1 MFYSVMTRCQLH
13 VCDCALYYIQDGKL
27 TQVARPNPPNFGPG
41 FGSKFVPSFSFGA
54 SHITLNAVKIAN
66 KTLGFFFF
74 FQIMLS
80 GLNMKN
86 GSKRLSSYFKCSR
99 SFWKKRSELT
109 ESQRKLC
116 LPNKEQLRRPGES
129 SLRKMLSSSSMLQ
142 SSRV

>member
-1 MFYSVMTRCQLH
+1 MKNCKLH
-13 VCDCALYYIQDGKL
+13 VHNYTLCFFQDGKL
-27 TQVARPNPPNFGPG
+27 TQVSRPNPPNFGPG
-41 FGSKFVPSFSFGA
+41 FGSKFILSFCF
-54 SHITLNAVKIAN
+54 HITFNSVKIAN
-66 KTLGFFFF
+66 IMFLFF

-86 GSKRLSSYFKCSR
+86 GSKRLSNYFKCNR
-99 SFWKKRSELT
+99 SFWKKRLELT

-116 LPNKEQLRRPGES
+116 LPNKEQRRRQGES

>member
-1 MFYSVMTRCQLH
+1 MKNCKLHVHNYTRCLF
-13 VCDCALYYIQDGKL
+13 QDGKL
-27 TQVARPNPPNFGPG
+27 TQVSRPNPPNFGPG
-41 FGSKFVPSFSFGA
+41 FGSEFIPSFCF
-54 SHITLNAVKIAN
+54 HITVNAVKIAN
-66 KTLGFFFF
+66 KRMFFFFF

-86 GSKRLSSYFKCSR
+86 GSKRLSNYFKCNR
-99 SFWKKRSELT
+99 SFWKKRLALT

-116 LPNKEQLRRPGES
+116 LPNKEQQRRQGES